1 VEQKV
6 SDRQGIQDDWGAA
19 MVQIIMNADDFGD
32 SAAINTAIIQAH
44 RQGVLTSASLM
55 VTGPAAAEAVALARQ
70 APDLAV
76 GLHLVVACGK
86 SALPPD
92 RIPHLVDHEGFFPND
107 PLRAGLRYYFSR
119 SAQAELAA
127 ELEAQFERFAA
138 TGLGL
143 SHVDGHLH
151 MHLHPT
157 VLRLLLPLAKQYG
170 ARGLRLP
177 RDDLWFS
184 IAHERQRA
192 AVKAVWAIVFGLL
205 ARYCMRQLD
214 GHPLAVAHRVYGLMQ
229 TGQMN
234 ERYVLEVLRKLQVPT
249 VELYFHPSTHTEDG
263 ASGPN
268 PSDLATLLSPAVR
281 SVIQERGLCLATYP
295 ALVTG

>member
-1 VEQKV
+1 
-6 SDRQGIQDDWGAA
+6 
-19 MVQIIMNADDFGD
+19 MVQIILNADDFGA
-32 SAAINTAIIQAH
+32 SASINTAIIQAH

-55 VTGPAAAEAVALARQ
+55 VTGPSAAEAVELARR
-70 APDLAV
+70 APALAV
-76 GLHLVVACGK
+76 GLHLVVAGGK

-92 RIPHLVDHEGFFPND
+92 RIPHIVNREGFFPDD
-107 PLRAGLRYYFSR
+107 PLRAGLRYYFGR
-119 SAQAELAA
+119 AAQAELAA

-138 TGLGL
+138 TGLDL

-157 VLRLLLPLAKQYG
+157 VLRLVLPLAERYG

-177 RDDLWFS
+177 RDEFWIS
-184 IAHERQRA
+184 IAHDRQRA
-192 AVKAVWAIVFGLL
+192 AVKAVWAVVFGLL
-205 ARYCMRQLD
+205 ARYCMGQLD
-214 GHPLAVAHRVYGLMQ
+214 AHPLAVAHRVYGLMQ
-229 TGQMN
+229 TGRMN
-234 ERYVLEVLRKLQVPT
+234 ERYVLDLLRRLPVPT
-249 VELYFHPSTHTEDG
+249 AELYFHPSTHTEDG

-281 SVIQERGLCLATYP
+281 SVIQERGLCLTTYP

>member
-1 VEQKV
+1 
-6 SDRQGIQDDWGAA
+6 
-19 MVQIIMNADDFGD
+19 MVQIILNADDFGA
-32 SAAINTAIIQAH
+32 STTINTAVIQAH
-44 RQGVLTSASLM
+44 RQGILTSASLM
-55 VTGPAAAEAVALARQ
+55 VTGAAAAEAVELARQ
-70 APDLAV
+70 TPDLAI

-86 SALPPD
+86 AALPPD
-92 RIPHLVDHEGFFPND
+92 RIPHLVDRQGLFPND
-107 PLRAGLRYYFSR
+107 PLQAGLRYFFGR
-119 SAQAELAA
+119 TAQAELAA
-127 ELEAQFERFAA
+127 EMEAQFECFAA
-138 TGLGL
+138 TGLEL
-143 SHVDGHLH
+143 SHVDSHLH

-157 VLRLLLPLAKQYG
+157 VLRLLLPLAEKYG

-177 RDDLWFS
+177 RDDLWIS
-184 IAHERQRA
+184 ISHDRQRA
-192 AVKAVWAIVFGLL
+192 GLKVVWAIVFGLL
-205 ARYCMRQLD
+205 ARYCTAQLD

-234 ERYVLEVLRKLQVPT
+234 ERYVLALLGRLQVPT
-249 VELYFHPSTHTEDG
+249 AELYFHPSTHTEDS